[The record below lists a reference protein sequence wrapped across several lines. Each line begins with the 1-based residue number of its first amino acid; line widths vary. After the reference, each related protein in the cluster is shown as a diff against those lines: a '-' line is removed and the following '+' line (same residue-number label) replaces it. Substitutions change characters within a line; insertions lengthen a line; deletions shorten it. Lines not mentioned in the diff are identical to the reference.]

1 VKIARAVYS
10 GCRTQQ
16 AACVF
21 EAWNQI
27 SEMPTT
33 IARKALIAAV
43 IVIAGGLAAVPV
55 PACDN
60 DADCGPG
67 ATCIKREKRAGGV
80 CYGGRADAEAPVEA
94 AVIPGVPAPV
104 EGELRERATH
114 WLGDP
119 EALIRENLPDS
130 ELGGT
135 CMVTQDCPAGFD
147 CVVAGFEGRC
157 VKQ

>member
-1 VKIARAVYS
+1 MTDVRMFL
-10 GCRTQQ
+10 T
-16 AACVF
+16 AAIIVF
-21 EAWNQI
+21 AM
-27 SEMPTT
+27 S
-33 IARKALIAAV
+33 LVAA
-43 IVIAGGLAAVPV
+43 PV
-55 PACDN
+55 PACDS

-80 CYGGRADAEAPVEA
+80 CYGARTEVEAPELPDA
-94 AVIPGVPAPV
+94 AAPGQPAAV

-119 EALIRENLPDS
+119 ETLIRENLPGR

-135 CMVTQDCPAGFD
+135 CMVTQDCAPGFE

-157 VKQ
+157 VK